1 MHMTTINTY
10 WAVVANASHKN
21 ELGDQIT
28 RRGGIATGGKH
39 FIFCLVIIIYLMH
52 FVSIFLWKMLRR
64 FVASIFVK

>member
-21 ELGDQIT
+21 ELGHQIT
-28 RRGGIATGGKH
+28 DAEASPRGVNIL
-39 FIFCLVIIIYLMH
+39 FFCLVIIIYLMH

>member
-21 ELGDQIT
+21 ELGHQIT

-39 FIFCLVIIIYLMH
+39 LI
-52 FVSIFLWKMLRR
+52 
-64 FVASIFVK
+64 